1 MNKILKSSYA
11 LIMMAI
17 FSFVVACNTS
27 PEAPKT
33 KELPE
38 EALVEEEVSV
48 ETKAEDRLE
57 EKVAVNQT
65 AVMQTELMAL
75 EAALEA
81 TTPSRAKAEDNPETP
96 VQKCMRRCEKI
107 LDNSQNSN
115 KIGSGAQAI
124 KAHEQCLENC
134 AELEALAKQ
143 FQECIK
149 DAKTEEA
156 KKACRKIYMEN
167 RPWSH
172 TE

>member
-11 LIMMAI
+11 LIIMAI
-17 FSFVVACNTS
+17 LSFVVACNTS

-38 EALVEEEVSV
+38 EALVEEETSV
-48 ETKAEDRLE
+48 EAEVE
-57 EKVAVNQT
+57 EVEAVDQT
-65 AVMQTELMAL
+65 AVIEAELMAL
-75 EAALEA
+75 EAAFET
-81 TTPSRAKAEDNPETP
+81 TTPSRARSEGDPETP
-96 VQKCMRRCEKI
+96 AQKCMRRCEKI

-115 KIGSGAQAI
+115 KIGSNAQAI
-124 KAHEQCLENC
+124 KANEKCIQNC
-134 AELEALAKQ
+134 AELEALSKQ

-149 DAKTEEA
+149 DAKTEED
-156 KKACRKIYMEN
+156 KKDCRKIYMEN